1 MTVDEDIDN
10 NGNNTKSNT
19 DYSEVARGD
28 KNIVRLLQEQ
38 C

>member
-10 NGNNTKSNT
+10 NGNNTKTNT
-19 DYSEVARGD
+19 DYSEVAEDD
-28 KNIVRLLQEQ
+28 KNIVRLLQGQ